1 MRPLPPFLTALF
13 VLFGLGCA
21 STPFGPGASAV
32 APAAAP
38 RQGPSWASFSLE
50 TFARAKA
57 EHKLIVLDGT
67 AAWCRPCRA
76 MEATTYRDPVVQKLL
91 DEHFIAIKVDIDENP
106 DVEKLYAD
114 WGWPATV
121 LFSPDATELG
131 KYQGYLDPEEFAGI
145 LSRVVAAH
153 ARDSSPD
160 SAPADAGLLPAVLNL
175 AASATSCR
183 APADAAPSGGATSAG
198 RPSP

>member
-1 MRPLPPFLTALF
+1 MRPLPPFLTVLF

-21 STPFGPGASAV
+21 STPAGPGAV
-32 APAAAP
+32 APAGAP
-38 RQGPSWASFSLE
+38 RRGPPWASFSFE

-57 EHKLIVLDGT
+57 EHKFIVLDGT

-76 MEATTYRDPVVQKLL
+76 MEATTYRDPAVQRLL

-121 LFSPDATELG
+121 LFSPDADELG
-131 KYQGYLDPEEFAGI
+131 KYQGYLGPEEFAGI
-145 LSRVVAAH
+145 LRRVVAGG
-153 ARDSSPD
+153 ARDSSPGG
-160 SAPADAGLLPAVLNL
+160 APADPGILRAVP
-175 AASATSCR
+175 
-183 APADAAPSGGATSAG
+183 APARAGGPLREGEARPCARKAP
-198 RPSP
+198 